1 MATSA
6 ITAAAPT
13 SSSKS
18 FRIVS
23 RTMQSLVLLIVSI
36 GTVITVAWLVLNPR
50 PPAFRLDSLSLSGL
64 PTASDASSR
73 PPGPHVR
80 IQLTATNPN
89 KKLGVVIQDVNLW
102 LAIVHCKCQLPLL
115 SPNHTASSEY
125 PINKRS
131 QEVLIFEGKTAL
143 RPCRGMRKKRPF
155 QFPVGEAVMSV
166 KMKVSVKFMHA
177 YWPSKRMSVKVG
189 CENLSLELSSS
200 TRTGKLKDRGKD
212 CLVRFA

>member
-6 ITAAAPT
+6 VTAAAPT

-36 GTVITVAWLVLNPR
+36 GTVITIAWLVLNPR

-64 PTASDASSR
+64 PSASDASSR

-102 LAIVHCKCQLPLL
+102 LAKVHCKCQLPLEPQPH
-115 SPNHTASSEY
+115 S
-125 PINKRS
+125 I
-131 QEVLIFEGKTAL
+131 
-143 RPCRGMRKKRPF
+143 
-155 QFPVGEAVMSV
+155 VG
-166 KMKVSVKFMHA
+166 VSHQ
-177 YWPSKRMSVKVG
+177 
-189 CENLSLELSSS
+189 
-200 TRTGKLKDRGKD
+200 
-212 CLVRFA
+212 